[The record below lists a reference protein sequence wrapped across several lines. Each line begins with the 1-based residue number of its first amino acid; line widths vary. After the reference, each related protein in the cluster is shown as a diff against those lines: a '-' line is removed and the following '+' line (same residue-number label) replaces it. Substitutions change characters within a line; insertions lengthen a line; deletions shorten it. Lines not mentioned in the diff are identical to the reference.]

1 MDYKTQNV
9 ELNKA
14 VYNLFNGK
22 NTMERAKAANHLG
35 YLKDSRAINSLAKA
49 LNSEK
54 DQVVINRI
62 IEAMG
67 EIRNPKATMLI
78 VKILKEELKLPE
90 ENQDKQRLFLIIE
103 SLMKI
108 GDKRALEHLG
118 ILLNSCHEDIRNLT
132 AEAFECIDP
141 SWRSNVKKYF
151 NNEANNNL

>member
-22 NTMERAKAANHLG
+22 TTMERAKAANHLG
-35 YLKDSRAINSLAKA
+35 YLKDGRAINSLAKA

-54 DQVVINRI
+54 NQVVINRI

-67 EIRNPKATMLI
+67 EIKNPKATMLI
-78 VKILKEELKLPE
+78 VNMLKEELKLPE

-118 ILLNSCHEDIRNLT
+118 ILLNSCYEDIRNLT
-132 AEAFECIDP
+132 SEAFECIDP
-141 SWRSNVKKYF
+141 NWKENLKKS
-151 NNEANNNL
+151 

>member
-1 MDYKTQNV
+1 MDYKIQNV

-14 VYNLFNGK
+14 IYNLFNAES
-22 NTMERAKAANHLG
+22 TMERAKAANHLG
-35 YLKDSRAINSLAKA
+35 YLKDGRAINSLAKA

-54 DQVVINRI
+54 DQVVVNRI

-67 EIRNPKATMLI
+67 EIKNPKATMLI

-132 AEAFECIDP
+132 AEAFECIDLN
-141 SWRSNVKKYF
+141 WRKNVMK
-151 NNEANNNL
+151 NNNNKLKM

>member
-1 MDYKTQNV
+1 MKLFSFNSMDYKTQNV

-22 NTMERAKAANHLG
+22 TTMERAKAANHLG
-35 YLKDSRAINSLAKA
+35 YLKDGRAINSLAKA

-67 EIRNPKATMLI
+67 EIKNPKATMLI

-141 SWRSNVKKYF
+141 KWKENLKKS
-151 NNEANNNL
+151 

>member
-1 MDYKTQNV
+1 MKPFSFNSMDYKTQNV

-14 VYNLFNGK
+14 IYNLFNGK
-22 NTMERAKAANHLG
+22 TTMERAKAANHLG
-35 YLKDSRAINSLAKA
+35 YLKDGRAINSLAKA

-67 EIRNPKATMLI
+67 EIKNPKATMLI
-78 VKILKEELKLPE
+78 VNILKEELNLPV

-108 GDKRALEHLG
+108 GDKRALKHLG

-132 AEAFECIDP
+132 SEAFECIDP
-141 SWRSNVKKYF
+141 NWKENLKKS
-151 NNEANNNL
+151 

>member
-14 VYNLFNGK
+14 IYNLFNGK
-22 NTMERAKAANHLG
+22 TTMERAKAANHLG
-35 YLKDSRAINSLAKA
+35 YLKDGRAINSLAKA

-54 DQVVINRI
+54 DQIVINRI

-67 EIRNPKATMLI
+67 EIKNPKATMLI
-78 VKILKEELKLPE
+78 VNILKEELKLPV

-132 AEAFECIDP
+132 SEAFECIDLN
-141 SWRSNVKKYF
+141 WRKNVMK
-151 NNEANNNL
+151 NNNNKLKM